1 MLRADAAAV
10 LTVSDG
16 EVHTVFAH
24 RVDPATDWLT
34 FLGATAVERASRS
47 AEPTGVALPAGRWD
61 ERVAYAAL
69 VRFGTLETPALL
81 CLLRHAVPFDP
92 VELSSAASAGALL
105 AIGTAD
111 SRAVAR
117 ETAATGVEVSVA
129 RRADYPTRIGGHA
142 RRAADVAPS
151 EAVARRGD
159 DVAPSE
165 GVVRRGDHVAPQAR
179 TLVAI
184 VAEGQPATRAGL
196 RAILTSAG
204 LSVVGSAAT
213 CAEAIALA
221 REVRADVALVDL
233 GLADVSGTDAL
244 ARLAAAAPALPIV
257 AFAGGGAVAAG
268 AALAAG
274 AAGFLTKDAPAERI
288 VAALYAV
295 VSGLTAVQPVADAR
309 PAPPAAQSGT
319 PARSARAATQAAR
332 APGTRELLTPR
343 EPPVPHGP
351 VTPRESVTPR
361 ELDLLRY
368 LAEGHTN
375 KEIARAMVLAE
386 DTVKKAVQTLV
397 AKLGAT
403 DRTNAVVVALRT
415 GLIE

>member
-24 RVDPATDWLT
+24 RVDPATDWLAL
-34 FLGATAVERASRS
+34 LGATAVERASRS

-69 VRFGTLETPALL
+69 ARFGTLATPALL

-117 ETAATGVEVSVA
+117 ETAATGVEVS
-129 RRADYPTRIGGHA
+129 
-142 RRAADVAPS
+142 
-151 EAVARRGD
+151 
-159 DVAPSE
+159 
-165 GVVRRGDHVAPQAR
+165 QAR

-196 RAILTSAG
+196 RAVLASAG

-274 AAGFLTKDAPAERI
+274 AAGFLTKDAPVEQI
-288 VAALYAV
+288 VAALRAAA
-295 VSGLTAVQPVADAR
+295 SGLTVVPRAEPSNERAKAR
-309 PAPPAAQSGT
+309 WPGPARGSAGAET
-319 PARSARAATQAAR
+319 PAERAER
-332 APGTRELLTPR
+332 MRKPL
-343 EPPVPHGP
+343 VPHEP
-351 VTPRESVTPR
+351 TAPRASVTPRTSVTPR

>member
-24 RVDPATDWLT
+24 RVDPATDWLAL
-34 FLGATAVERASRS
+34 LGATAVERASRS

-69 VRFGTLETPALL
+69 ARFGTLATPALL

-111 SRAVAR
+111 SRVVAR
-117 ETAATGVEVSVA
+117 ETAAPGVEVAVA
-129 RRADYPTRIGGHA
+129 RRTDDPTRIGEHA
-142 RRAADVAPS
+142 RRAADGAPS
-151 EAVARRGD
+151 EGLVRRGD
-159 DVAPSE
+159 DL
-165 GVVRRGDHVAPQAR
+165 APQAR
-179 TLVAI
+179 TLLAI

-196 RAILTSAG
+196 RAVLASAG
-204 LSVVGSAAT
+204 LSVVGTAAT

-274 AAGFLTKDAPAERI
+274 AAGFLTKDAPVEQI
-288 VAALYAV
+288 VAALRAAA
-295 VSGLTAVQPVADAR
+295 SGLTVVPRAEPSNERAKAR
-309 PAPPAAQSGT
+309 WPGPARGSAGAET
-319 PARSARAATQAAR
+319 PAERAER
-332 APGTRELLTPR
+332 MRKPL
-343 EPPVPHGP
+343 VPHEP
-351 VTPRESVTPR
+351 TAPRASVMPRTSVTPR

-403 DRTNAVVVALRT
+403 DRTSAVVVALRT